1 MKKFM
6 IAGGVLAALVV
17 GIVAVAGAGAQETT
31 PEGDAAAVEGNQP
44 VDHYLEV
51 LADNL
56 GVTVEELEGALT
68 QSHIDLVNEKV
79 ADGTITE
86 EEAAQIIERIESGE
100 GRLFPPFGGGRHGG
114 HHGKFQRLIAL
125 VVANSAEVLD
135 MEIELLKEELHAGNS
150 LADVATAQGV
160 DVEQFKA
167 DLLAAIEADLDE
179 KVADGAITQET
190 ADRILAKITE
200 SIDRIVEK
208 VPGEDAPEGFGG
220 GGRPF
225 GGPRFGGHG
234 FRAPLG
240 DADGVEATDAIFFN

>member
-17 GIVAVAGAGAQETT
+17 GIVAVAGAGAQEDT
-31 PEGDAAAVEGNQP
+31 PEGDAAAVEGDRP
-44 VDHYLEV
+44 VDHYLEL

-56 GVTVEELEGALT
+56 GVTVEELEGALS
-68 QSHIDLVNEKV
+68 QSHIDLINEKV

-86 EEAAQIIERIESGE
+86 EEAAEIIERIESGE

-114 HHGKFQRLIAL
+114 GHGKIQRLVGP
-125 VVANSAEVLD
+125 VVENSAEVLG
-135 MEIELLKEELHAGNS
+135 MEVDALKEELHAGNS

-160 DVEQFKA
+160 DLEQFKA
-167 DLLAAIEADLDE
+167 DVLTAIAADLDE
-179 KVADGAITQET
+179 KVADGSITQET
-190 ADRILAKITE
+190 ADNILAKITE

-208 VPGEDAPEGFGG
+208 VPGEGDD
-220 GGRPF
+220 GRPF
-225 GGPRFGGHG
+225 GGPRHGGHG

-240 DADGVEATDAIFFN
+240 DPDDVEATSSNFLN

>member
-17 GIVAVAGAGAQETT
+17 GIVAVAGAGAQEDT
-31 PEGDAAAVEGNQP
+31 PEDRPA
-44 VDHYLEV
+44 DHYLEL

-68 QSHIDLVNEKV
+68 QSHLDLINEKV

-86 EEAAQIIERIESGE
+86 EEAAEIIERIESGE

-114 HHGKFQRLIAL
+114 GHGKIHRLVGL
-125 VVANSAEVLD
+125 VVENSAEVLGLEVD
-135 MEIELLKEELHAGNS
+135 ALKEELHAGNS
-150 LADVATAQGV
+150 LAGVATAQGV

-179 KVADGAITQET
+179 KVADGAITQEI

-208 VPGEDAPEGFGG
+208 VPGEDAPEGFGDG
-220 GGRPF
+220 PRPF
-225 GGPRFGGHG
+225 GGPRHGGHG

-240 DADGVEATDAIFFN
+240 DADDAGATDTNFLN